1 MIAVD
6 KLSRT
11 PIYEQI
17 INSIERQI
25 TAEVLP
31 AGAKLPSVRELSV
44 KLCINPNT
52 VQKALAELDS
62 RGIIFSAPGRGS
74 FVADDAKER
83 ILNRQLSKLKEFKEL
98 ATLLLTSGADVEI
111 LNGAIK
117 EAAEH
122 LKKEA
127 DLL

>member
-6 KLSRT
+6 KLSRS

>member
-11 PIYEQI
+11 PIYEQL
-17 INSIERQI
+17 INEIERQI

-31 AGAKLPSVRELSV
+31 VGAKLPSVRELSV

-62 RGIIFSAPGRGS
+62 RKIIISAPGRGS
-74 FVADDAKER
+74 FVAEDAKER
-83 ILNRQLSKLKEFKEL
+83 ILNRRLSKLKEFKEL
-98 ATLLLTSGADVEI
+98 ATLLLTSGADVKV
-111 LNGAIK
+111 LNDTIK

-127 DLL
+127 DIL